1 MFFVD
6 KKTEKANFIHNSKK
20 INEEGDEYQE
30 VPSIKDN
37 ICSIDSLLSAIIWAT
52 GIQRRTKACRY
63 NFRSW
68 REGGRN

>member
-37 ICSIDSLLSAIIWAT
+37 ICSIDSLLSAII
-52 GIQRRTKACRY
+52 
-63 NFRSW
+63 
-68 REGGRN
+68 